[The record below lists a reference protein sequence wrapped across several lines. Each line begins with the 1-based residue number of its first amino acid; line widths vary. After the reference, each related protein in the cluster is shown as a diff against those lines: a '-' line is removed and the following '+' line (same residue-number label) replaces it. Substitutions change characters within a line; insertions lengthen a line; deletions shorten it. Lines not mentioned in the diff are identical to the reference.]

1 MKPHGATIARGPSIA
16 GRALL
21 TRLEVRGGREMMF
34 PMESSRVNGEV
45 ARRDLYAAVGLATGT
60 LIWNIAGLTGNFFE
74 HFWSESIE
82 AISYG
87 VNMVL
92 LIGAALAVTHTRRA
106 IVILAAAAALMAL
119 WSLLGTLYELDLI
132 HSLVPGEASADVP
145 LNFPQP
151 PPVIGP
157 LVPLITGSLVAL
169 FSWRALSRVSR
180 SATSAGSRH
189 AAE

>member
-1 MKPHGATIARGPSIA
+1 
-16 GRALL
+16 
-21 TRLEVRGGREMMF
+21 
-34 PMESSRVNGEV
+34 MESSRVNGEV

-92 LIGAALAVTHTRRA
+92 LVGTAFAVTQRRRAAKALAVA
-106 IVILAAAAALMAL
+106 GILMAL
-119 WSLLGTLYELDLI
+119 WSLVGTIYELDL
-132 HSLVPGEASADVP
+132 VRGFSAGGSTGAP

-151 PPVIGP
+151 PPLIGP
-157 LVPLITGSLVAL
+157 LVPLITGSMVAL
-169 FSWRALSRVSR
+169 FSWRALSRAS
-180 SATSAGSRH
+180 
-189 AAE
+189 